1 MPFSDNLRLRAA
13 MFNHHMPWSY
23 KSLFE
28 GYGLDQGSTP
38 VELVNS
44 VLNL

>member
-1 MPFSDNLRLRAA
+1 MPFSNNLRLRAA
-13 MFNHHMPWSY
+13 MFSHHMPWSY

-28 GYGLDQGSTP
+28 GYGIDEETTP
-38 VELVNS
+38 LNLVQS